1 MKKLLS
7 IFLISLS
14 MTLAFTA
21 PKTTAPKGTKLSAK
35 NKFAIEGVEL
45 GSISWSKGTI
55 TNKGE
60 ILWTD
65 TKDWQE
71 TGWELRNVDMSLY
84 GALRIELAPGN
95 NEEVKVILENPAGP
109 GNWGYTFDNNIA
121 FIYFNGAG
129 RNWGNIETPDPKDG
143 FLIKIGGQELPSKT
157 VIKSIELYKKTEL
170 PDTSNLELLG
180 IPFGSHTYKARA
192 MGNEITWLKGTKSA
206 DYGWD
211 LSGIDLSEY
220 DRIRIELESNNASSL
235 MLVMR
240 DENNQNYHTYKK
252 PLESNIW
259 EADLTGEGATWAEEN
274 SHPFDTSKGLKA
286 FLGVYSE
293 KPFGKDQKTVV
304 KSVQLIKGKRNENLY
319 VKSRPFGTNVNG
331 AKVSDDGTIEWDYDK
346 NNKRPWIGWNVKGLD
361 LSDIDRIRVELESSD
376 VPLNIC
382 ILQEDSYIGVRQ
394 LSSKVIVAKL
404 DGINKTWTWED
415 GAEWDKSKPIE
426 RIELRVSN
434 DNAVSKAGL
443 KTKVKAVELFPKT
456 NGEVPEDFVKIKAG
470 SFLMGNNIGREYYV
484 GTNKP
489 VHRVTISYDFYMCD
503 HEVTKEEY
511 KTIMGMGY
519 HEVIDGIHYL
529 HNLSPS
535 DYWENDAEGEIH
547 EKRPEDNV
555 NWYNAI
561 VYCNKR
567 SISEG
572 LTPCYS
578 LEVDGIDE
586 IDTDRWNLD
595 SDIIREFKYKHI
607 INDFGVREVEWNK
620 LRTLKCNFS
629 ANGYRLPTEAEWE
642 YAARAGDNTVDG
654 PVWSGTND
662 ESKLT
667 DYAWIFKN
675 KKEGFVANLDET
687 PLVSDYTHEVK
698 KKLPNAWGLYDMTGN
713 VSEYCWDW
721 YPYRDSYWYPFK
733 EGRPDEGGYSVDAD
747 GVTDPTHGA
756 ILKTSE
762 SGEGGQGRVIRGSG
776 YITNREYTSRSDH
789 YKGFR
794 VVRTIP
800 DSIKGRKTPLISGG
814 EVDSPT
820 DGEGAYELREKYDGR
835 FGTIGDK

>member
-95 NEEVKVILENPAGP
+95 NKEVKVILENPAGP

-143 FLIKIGGQELPSKT
+143 FLIKIGGQDLPSKT

-211 LSGIDLSEY
+211 LSGIDLSDY

-252 PLESNIW
+252 PIDTNVW
-259 EADLTGEGATWAEEN
+259 EADLMGEGASYAEEN
-274 SHPFDTSKGLKA
+274 THPFDKSKGLKA

-293 KPFGKDQKTVV
+293 KPFEKDQKTVV
-304 KSVQLIKGKRNENLY
+304 KSVQLIKGKGKRNENLY
-319 VKSRPFGTNVNG
+319 VKSRPFGANVNG

-382 ILQEDSYIGVRQ
+382 ILQEGSYIGVRQ

-404 DGINKTWTWED
+404 DGINKAWTWED

-443 KTKVKAVELFPKT
+443 KTKVKSVELFPKT

-470 SFLMGNNIGREYYV
+470 SFLMGNKYGDYEYYARI
-484 GTNKP
+484 TQP
-489 VHRVTISYDFYMCD
+489 VHKVTISYDFYMCD

-511 KTIMGMGY
+511 KTIMGVGY
-519 HEVIDGIHYL
+519 HDVVDGRHYL
-529 HNLSPS
+529 HNLSPT

-547 EKRPEDNV
+547 EKRPVDNIG
-555 NWYNAI
+555 WYNSI

-586 IDTDRWNLD
+586 IDPDKWNITSEIVRWF
-595 SDIIREFKYKHI
+595 EYKESSVSYNFF
-607 INDFGVREVEWNK
+607 NDNVKWDQLK
-620 LRTLKCNFS
+620 TLKCNFS

-642 YAARAGDNTVDG
+642 YAARADDNTVDG

-662 ESKLT
+662 KSKLT
-667 DYAWIFKN
+667 DYAWIYDN
-675 KKEGFVANLDET
+675 IKEGFDSTFIT
-687 PLVSDYTHEVK
+687 PFRPIYTHEVK

-721 YPYRDSYWYPFK
+721 YPFK
-733 EGRPDEGGYSVDAD
+733 DGYRPDEQGYSVDAK

-756 ILKTSE
+756 ILKDIKN
-762 SGEGGQGRVIRGSG
+762 GKGGRGRIIRGDG
-776 YITNREYTSRSDH
+776 IITKRDYEIIDDYI
-789 YKGFR
+789 GFR
-794 VVRTIP
+794 VVRSAP
-800 DSIKGRKTPLISGG
+800 DINIGRKTPLISGG

-820 DGEGAYELREKYDGR
+820 EGEGAYELGEKSTGKYEGW
-835 FGTIGDK
+835 GDK

>member
-7 IFLISLS
+7 FFLISLS

-21 PKTTAPKGTKLSAK
+21 PQTTSPKGTKLSAK
-35 NKFAIEGVEL
+35 NKFAIEGIEL

-71 TGWELRNVDMSLY
+71 TGWELRGVDMSQY
-84 GALRIELAPGN
+84 GALRIELAKGN
-95 NEEVKVILENPAGP
+95 NDEVKILLENPASEGI
-109 GNWGYTFDNNIA
+109 WGYTFDNNVA
-121 FIYFNGAG
+121 FVYFDGSG
-129 RNWGNIETPDPKDG
+129 RNWGDMKNSDSTEG
-143 FLIKIGGQELPSKT
+143 FLIKIGGESLPSKT
-157 VIKSIELYKKTEL
+157 FIKSIKLFKKSEL
-170 PDTSNLELLG
+170 PDTSNLEILG
-180 IPFGSHTYKARA
+180 RSFGSHAYKART

-211 LSGIDLSEY
+211 LSGIDLSDY

-240 DENNQNYHTYKK
+240 DGNNQNYHTYKK
-252 PLESNIW
+252 PIDTNVW

-293 KPFGKDQKTVV
+293 KPFEKDQKTVV

-361 LSDIDRIRVELESSD
+361 LSDVDRIRVELESSD
-376 VPLNIC
+376 VPVSIC
-382 ILQEDSYIGVRQ
+382 ILQDGCYIGVKQ

-404 DGINKTWTWED
+404 DGINKTWTYPEEAKWEP
-415 GAEWDKSKPIE
+415 SKPIE

-434 DNAVSKAGL
+434 DKAVSKAGL
-443 KTKVKAVELFPKT
+443 KTKVKSVELFPKT

-470 SFLMGNNIGREYYV
+470 SFLMGNKYGDHEYYARM
-484 GTNKP
+484 TQP
-489 VHRVTISYDFYMCD
+489 VHKVTISYDFYMCD

-511 KTIMGMGY
+511 KTIMGVGY
-519 HEVIDGIHYL
+519 HEVVDGRHYL
-529 HNLSPS
+529 HDLSPT
-535 DYWENDAEGEIH
+535 DNWENDAEGEIH
-547 EKRPEDNV
+547 EKRPVDNIG
-555 NWYNAI
+555 WYNSI

-586 IDTDRWNLD
+586 IDPDKWNITSEVVRWFEYEERSVSYN
-595 SDIIREFKYKHI
+595 FF
-607 INDFGVREVEWNK
+607 NDNVKWDQLK
-620 LRTLKCNFS
+620 TLKCNFS

-667 DYAWIFKN
+667 DYAWIYDN
-675 KKEGFVANLDET
+675 IKEGFDPKFKT
-687 PLVSDYTHEVK
+687 PFNPIYTHEVK

-721 YPYRDSYWYPFK
+721 YPFK
-733 EGRPDEGGYSVDAD
+733 DGLRPDEQGYSVDAK

-756 ILKTSE
+756 ILKDIE
-762 SGEGGQGRVIRGSG
+762 NGEGGRGRIIRGHG
-776 YITNREYTSRSDH
+776 IITQRDYTSLSDCI
-789 YKGFR
+789 GFR
-794 VVRTIP
+794 VVRSAP
-800 DSIKGRKTPLISGG
+800 DIKIGRKTPLISGG

-820 DGEGAYELREKYDGR
+820 DGEGAYEKREIYTGKYEGW
-835 FGTIGDK
+835 GDK

>member
-7 IFLISLS
+7 FFLISLS

-21 PKTTAPKGTKLSAK
+21 PQTTSPKGTKLSAK
-35 NKFAIEGVEL
+35 NKFAIEGIEL

-71 TGWELRNVDMSLY
+71 TGWELRGVDMSQY
-84 GALRIELAPGN
+84 GALRIELAKGN
-95 NEEVKVILENPAGP
+95 NDEVKILLENPASEGI
-109 GNWGYTFDNNIA
+109 WGYTFDNNVA
-121 FIYFNGAG
+121 FVYFDGSG
-129 RNWGNIETPDPKDG
+129 RNWGDMKNSDSTEG
-143 FLIKIGGQELPSKT
+143 FLIKIGGESLPSKT
-157 VIKSIELYKKTEL
+157 FIKSIKLFKKSEL
-170 PDTSNLELLG
+170 PDTSNLEILG
-180 IPFGSHTYKARA
+180 RSFGSHAYKART

-211 LSGIDLSEY
+211 LSGIDLSDY

-240 DENNQNYHTYKK
+240 DGNNQNYHTYKK
-252 PLESNIW
+252 PIDTNVW

-293 KPFGKDQKTVV
+293 KPFEKDQKTVV

-361 LSDIDRIRVELESSD
+361 LSDVDRIRVELESSD
-376 VPLNIC
+376 VPVSIC
-382 ILQEDSYIGVRQ
+382 ILQDGCYIGVKQ

-404 DGINKTWTWED
+404 DGINKTWTYPEEAKWEP
-415 GAEWDKSKPIE
+415 SKPIE

-434 DNAVSKAGL
+434 DKAVSKAGL
-443 KTKVKAVELFPKT
+443 KTKVKSVELFPKT

-470 SFLMGNNIGREYYV
+470 SFLMGNKYGDHEYYARM
-484 GTNKP
+484 TQP
-489 VHRVTISYDFYMCD
+489 VHKVTISYDFYMCD

-511 KTIMGMGY
+511 KTIMGVGY
-519 HEVIDGIHYL
+519 HEVVDGRHYL
-529 HNLSPS
+529 HDLSPT
-535 DYWENDAEGEIH
+535 DNWENDAEGEIH
-547 EKRPEDNV
+547 EKRPVDNIG
-555 NWYNAI
+555 WYNSI

-586 IDTDRWNLD
+586 IDPDKWNITSEVVRWFEYEEHSVSYNW
-595 SDIIREFKYKHI
+595 F
-607 INDFGVREVEWNK
+607 NDNVKWDQLK
-620 LRTLKCNFS
+620 TLKCNFS

-642 YAARAGDNTVDG
+642 YAARADDNTVDG

-662 ESKLT
+662 KSKLT
-667 DYAWIFKN
+667 DYAWIYDN
-675 KKEGFVANLDET
+675 IKEGFDSKFKT
-687 PLVSDYTHEVK
+687 PFRPIYTHEVK

-721 YPYRDSYWYPFK
+721 YPFK
-733 EGRPDEGGYSVDAD
+733 DGLRPDEQGYSVDAK

-756 ILKTSE
+756 ILKDIE
-762 SGEGGQGRVIRGSG
+762 NGEGGQGRIIRGDG
-776 YITNREYTSRSDH
+776 IITQRDYTRLSDCI
-789 YKGFR
+789 GFR
-794 VVRTIP
+794 VVRSAP
-800 DSIKGRKTPLISGG
+800 DINIVRKIPLISGG

-820 DGEGAYELREKYDGR
+820 EGEGAYEKREIYTGKYEGW
-835 FGTIGDK
+835 GDK

>member
-7 IFLISLS
+7 FFLISLS

-21 PKTTAPKGTKLSAK
+21 PQTTSPKGTKLSAK
-35 NKFAIEGVEL
+35 NKFAIEGIEL

-71 TGWELRNVDMSLY
+71 TGWELRGVDMSQY
-84 GALRIELAPGN
+84 GALRIELAKGN
-95 NEEVKVILENPAGP
+95 NDEVKILLENPASEGI
-109 GNWGYTFDNNIA
+109 WGYTFDNNVA
-121 FIYFNGAG
+121 FVYFDGSG
-129 RNWGNIETPDPKDG
+129 RNWGDMKNSDSTEG
-143 FLIKIGGQELPSKT
+143 FLIKIGGESLPSKT
-157 VIKSIELYKKTEL
+157 FIKSIKLFKKSEL
-170 PDTSNLELLG
+170 PDTSNLEILG
-180 IPFGSHTYKARA
+180 RSFGSHAYKART

-211 LSGIDLSEY
+211 LSGIDLSDY

-240 DENNQNYHTYKK
+240 DGNNQNYHTYKK
-252 PLESNIW
+252 PIDTNVW

-274 SHPFDTSKGLKA
+274 SYPFDTSKGLKA

-293 KPFGKDQKTVV
+293 KPFEKDQKTVV

-382 ILQEDSYIGVRQ
+382 ILQEGSYIGVRQ

-404 DGINKTWTWED
+404 DGINKTWTYPEE
-415 GAEWDKSKPIE
+415 AKWDPSKPIE

-443 KTKVKAVELFPKT
+443 KTKVKYVELFPKT

-470 SFLMGNNIGREYYV
+470 TFLMGNNIGREYYV

-572 LTPCYS
+572 LNPCYS
-578 LEVDGIDE
+578 LEIDGKEETDTDKWNIDSEIIRRFKDNVITKNYVGE
-586 IDTDRWNLD
+586 ID
-595 SDIIREFKYKHI
+595 
-607 INDFGVREVEWNK
+607 WNK
-620 LRTLKCNFS
+620 LRTMKCNFS

-667 DYAWIFKN
+667 DYAWIYDN
-675 KKEGFVANLDET
+675 KKEGFVANLDEI

-713 VSEYCWDW
+713 VLEYCWDW
-721 YPYRDSYWYPFK
+721 YPYRNSYWYPFK
-733 EGRPDEGGYSVDAD
+733 EGRPDEAGYSVDAD

-756 ILKTSE
+756 ILKTIE
-762 SGEGGQGRVIRGSG
+762 NGKGGLGRVLRGAG
-776 YITNREYTSRSDH
+776 YITDREYTSH
-789 YKGFR
+789 FQTKGFR

-820 DGEGAYELREKYDGR
+820 DSEGAYEPREKYDGR